1 MGEAGVAV
9 CAAVRPLT
17 AVQVHVVYQCGF
29 LRESLVAQGALV
41 GFADASVHGHVS
53 GEVGRVVELFAA
65 AGAGV
70 QQVGGA
76 GVDGEGVGGG
86 ERHAAVLADYRPSDT

>member
-9 CAAVRPLT
+9 CAAVWPLAT
-17 AVQVHVVYQCGF
+17 MQVHVVYQCGF
-29 LRESLVAQGALV
+29 LGERLIAQGALV
-41 GFADASVHGHVS
+41 GFANASVDGHVS
-53 GEVGRVVELFAA
+53 GEVGGVMEVFST

-76 GVDGEGVGGG
+76 GVDG
-86 ERHAAVLADYRPSDT
+86 